1 MKTALPS
8 PSVRFSLYYEEIVC
22 SDLLL
27 KLPLQNIHEL
37 PKLTKLVLHSS
48 SSDIVQD
55 KKRILPI
62 LTAFEYLTGQKA
74 TTTWS
79 KKSVAAFR
87 LRKNMLIGCRVTLRK
102 NVLFRFFEK
111 YTLCYLPRLYDWQII
126 SEKDKRRIIEPNRGH
141 RDPFLFFELEPFV
154 DLFQGFR
161 GFQLNWHIMSSNSS
175 KISQKQVRHLIFSAF
190 QGI

>member
-1 MKTALPS
+1 MKIALPYPAS
-8 PSVRFSLYYEEIVC
+8 RFSSYYEEIVYP
-22 SDLLL
+22 DLLL
-27 KLPLQNIHEL
+27 KLPIQNIHEL
-37 PKLTKLVLHSS
+37 PKLNKLVLHSS

-74 TTTWS
+74 ITTWS

-87 LRKNMLIGCRVTLRK
+87 LRKNMLLGCRVTLRK

-111 YTLCYLPRLYDWQII
+111 YTVCYLPRLYDWQIL
-126 SEKDKRRIIEPNRGH
+126 SGKHKRRVVEPNRGH
-141 RDPFLFFELEPFV
+141 RDAFLFFELEPFV

-161 GFQLNWHIMSSNSS
+161 GFQLNWHTMPSKSS
-175 KISQKQVRHLIFSAF
+175 KVSQKQVRHLIFSAF